1 MDFVTT
7 LRRLWLRRLFLI
19 PVVLLS
25 VAAGAYLTVGTPAKD
40 VGIGQA
46 SALVD
51 TTTSQVVDLG
61 GQTQLLGIATLPAR
75 ATLLA
80 GLMTSSP
87 MKDQIA
93 TRAGISPRLLIGE
106 SAATTSSG
114 SGSSTGPTTFGPDAY
129 VLTAGVPELST
140 GQLPIIAVNTQAPT
154 TAEAVKLANSSMQVL
169 SEYLQNLAQKDN
181 VPDQS
186 RLVLRQLGP
195 ATAGST
201 SLGSSKLTAVVAAAA
216 ILLLGCALI
225 LGVPALKAGWRR
237 AGELE
242 KLPPGELERLSAGD
256 LEELPAAAR
265 IPAAGMPAAA
275 VHNRDASPRGS
286 ISDISFPRSVDT
298 NWPHNPAS
306 TEDAE
311 PPLPPRAEWLMRRL
325 NSPRSAPIE
334 PRAAS
339 QHERS

>member
-1 MDFVTT
+1 MDFVRT
-7 LRRLWLRRLFLI
+7 LRRLWQRRLLLI

-25 VAAGAYLTVGTPAKD
+25 GAAGVFLIVGGPANN

-61 GQTQLLGIATLPAR
+61 GETQLLGIATLPAR

-114 SGSSTGPTTFGPDAY
+114 GSGSTGPASFGPNAY
-129 VLTAGVPELST
+129 VLTAGVPELSS
-140 GQLPIIAVNTQAPT
+140 GQVPIIAVNTQAPT
-154 TAEAVKLANSSMQVL
+154 TAEAVKLANTSMQVL
-169 SEYLQNLAQKDN
+169 SEYLQNLARKAN

-186 RLVLRQLGP
+186 RVVLRQLGP

-201 SLGSSKLTAVVAAAA
+201 SLASSKLTAVVAAVAV
-216 ILLLGCALI
+216 LLLGCALI
-225 LGVPALKAGWRR
+225 LGVPALKTGWRR

-242 KLPPGELERLSAGD
+242 KLPPGELEERRAGE
-256 LEELPAAAR
+256 LEKLPTAAR
-265 IPAAGMPAAA
+265 MQATGMPAAA

-286 ISDISFPRSVDT
+286 ISDIGFLRSVDK

-306 TEDAE
+306 SDAAE
-311 PPLPPRAEWLMRRL
+311 APPHSREEWLMRRL
-325 NSPRSAPIE
+325 NSRRPARIE
-334 PRAAS
+334 PRAPS
-339 QHERS
+339 QNERD